1 MHIGRDM
8 EDKPMSTHHTKTLTL
23 VLMTFLAMNLPSGAQ
38 GQGEL
43 PGMEPLEGIPAK
55 LDNEQDFL
63 KATTAFDDGM
73 LALESALLNE
83 GLRRAI
89 KIDEDNRGFS
99 AYAKPEG
106 QINLEEAAKA
116 LRSCKDSCETPEEK
130 CRDHA
135 GKRSNIL
142 RAISCEI
149 ELGRCQV
156 NCTRNLL
163 ATVSRM
169 PDSPSDTQAQ
179 ENEDPAMA
187 QQREEAV
194 KAVLLFDFKEAQNT
208 VEQGL
213 LDLQNVAF
221 EEGIRT
227 TLEEY
232 DEYGVPPGETRL
244 VTATKDILE
253 CQKEVEVEQQKCEEA
268 DGFLGDLACGLAA
281 TVDDLA
287 CIGSELVDR
296 YL

>member
-1 MHIGRDM
+1 
-8 EDKPMSTHHTKTLTL
+8 MSTHHTTNLAL
-23 VLMTFLAMNLPSGAQ
+23 LLMTFLAMNLPSGAQ

-43 PGMEPLEGIPAK
+43 PGMEPLEGVPAK

-63 KATTAFDDGM
+63 EATTSFEDGM
-73 LALESALLNE
+73 LALESVILNE

-89 KIDEDNRGFS
+89 KIDGDNSRSS
-99 AYAKPEG
+99 AHAKLEG
-106 QINLEEAAKA
+106 QTNLEDAAQA
-116 LRSCKDSCETPEEK
+116 LRICKDSCETPEEK
-130 CRDHA
+130 CRD
-135 GKRSNIL
+135 RSDRGANIL
-142 RAISCEI
+142 LATSCEI
-149 ELGRCQV
+149 SLGQCRV
-156 NCTRNLL
+156 RCTRNLL
-163 ATVSRM
+163 NTVSRM
-169 PDSPSDTQAQ
+169 PDSPIDTQAQ

-208 VEQGL
+208 VEKGL

-221 EEGIRT
+221 EEGIRM

-232 DEYGVPPGETRL
+232 EEYGVPPGATRL

-253 CQKEVEVEQQKCEEA
+253 CQNKVDVEQEKCEKA
-268 DGFLGDLACGLAA
+268 DGFLGLLACGLAA